1 MKFHWMHR
9 FDFGNSEQELIDM
22 SIVLEKS
29 KAYSV
34 LLSYSF
40 RSPDYIPLLPSMIR
54 ATKKLKFMV
63 ALRAYALSPEYAIRT
78 FNTMKNNFGDRLTFN
93 LTAGKMLGQ
102 EEQDSIDMY
111 NLDKSLMD
119 TVPRRIAFADQ
130 WAERFFNTMKSKAPI
145 SYTIAN
151 SPSTL
156 ELANK
161 WTDYMIFHH
170 SRIEENVANAKNTKL
185 VLCIDPLIR
194 ETKEELEGEIEYYFQ
209 SWKTDKSERPYSLG
223 KQFHPIQG
231 NMEEVKQQLNDIYTK
246 YGINEFLIVTSQKDI
261 SSLLR
266 LMEEMSDW
274 ETP

>member
-1 MKFHWMHR
+1 
-9 FDFGNSEQELIDM
+9 
-22 SIVLEKS
+22 
-29 KAYSV
+29 
-34 LLSYSF
+34 
-40 RSPDYIPLLPSMIR
+40 
-54 ATKKLKFMV
+54 
-63 ALRAYALSPEYAIRT
+63 
-78 FNTMKNNFGDRLTFN
+78 MKNNFGDRVTFN
-93 LTAGKMLGQ
+93 LVAGKLTA
-102 EEQDSIDMY
+102 EEEKNSIDMY

-145 SYTIAN
+145 SYTVAN

-170 SRIEENVANAKNTKL
+170 SKIEENVAKAKNTKL

-194 ETKEELEGEIEYYFQ
+194 ETKEELDGEIEYNFQ
-209 SWKTDKSERPYSLG
+209 SWKTDKGERPTGIG
-223 KQFHPIQG
+223 KQFHPISG
-231 NMEEVKQQLNDIYTK
+231 NMEEVKQQLNDIYEK

-266 LMEEMSDW
+266 LMEEMSD
-274 ETP
+274 